1 MLIYIGV
8 MLVMAFLTNRWCKN
22 EHMVRPEYITYTG
35 KITHML
41 HILCVGACISAACML
56 ICFIWRMVT
65 GEFLR
70 ILAVIAILIYGS
82 SIMYSSI
89 QIYLIQKEVKK

>member
-8 MLVMAFLTNRWCKN
+8 MLVMAFFTNQWRKN
-22 EHMVRPEYITYTG
+22 GNMVREEYIAYTG
-35 KITHML
+35 KITHIL
-41 HILCVGACISAACML
+41 HILCMGACVSAVCML

-65 GEFLR
+65 GEFFR
-70 ILAVIAILIYGS
+70 MFAIIAILIYGGS
-82 SIMYSSI
+82 MMYSTI